1 MPTTVDQVKS
11 KAQRI
16 LTDRYGSVRIDQ
28 DGDFVVSNGS
38 AVSFIKFAQYGDDS
52 VVIQIK
58 CPMLKD
64 VPMSPEL
71 CRWIAVEGQHYWF
84 GGCSL
89 NPSADGATAW
99 VYFKHSILGDDL
111 DESELMRSVAAVV
124 VVSDQLDNELQ
135 AKFGGTLFG
144 SE

>member
-1 MPTTVDQVKS
+1 MPITVEQVKS

-16 LTDRYGSVRIDQ
+16 LTDYYGSVRIDR
-28 DGDFVVSNGS
+28 DGDFVVTKGS
-38 AVSFIKFAQYGDDS
+38 AVAYIKVAQFGDDS
-52 VVIQIK
+52 VVVQIK
-58 CPMLKD
+58 CPLVQD
-64 VPMSPEL
+64 APMSPEL
-71 CRWIAVEGQHYWF
+71 CRWVAVEGQQYWF

-111 DESELMRSVAAVV
+111 DESELLRSVAAVV
-124 VVSDQLDNELQ
+124 VSGDQLDNELQ